1 VTIMKKIF
9 VFISLAFLCNMT
21 IGQIVFKYNIISGV
35 RFPNVKYKDK
45 FSNTI
50 NYTTQTTLDQRIGMC
65 FRPDTN
71 SRFTFG
77 LHTGLLDFKSKS
89 INPSSEFELNALN
102 FDLYIKYNLN
112 YGLFKAVS
120 AGTSVGITIDQV
132 QTNNSQTVFN
142 ESFAN
147 SFIGLY
153 GEIELGNFSNL
164 HYAVNPFIYYRT
176 ILTNMEGTDL
186 NSESTHIS
194 SVGFGLKITL

>member
-1 VTIMKKIF
+1 MTTMKKIF
-9 VFISLAFLCNMT
+9 IFISLAFLCNITM
-21 IGQIVFKYNIISGV
+21 GQIVFKYNILSGV

-50 NYTTQTTLDQRIGMC
+50 NYTSQTTLDQRIGMC
-65 FRPDTN
+65 FKPDSN

-77 LHTGLLDFKSKS
+77 LYTGLLDFKSKS

-112 YGLFKAVS
+112 YGLFNAIS
-120 AGTSVGITIDQV
+120 AGTSVGVTIDQV

-142 ESFAN
+142 EGFTSN
-147 SFIGLY
+147 FIGLY
-153 GEIELGNFSNL
+153 GEMEFGNFSNRQ
-164 HYAVNPFIYYRT
+164 YAVNPFIYYRT
-176 ILTNMEGTDL
+176 ILTNMEGADL

-194 SVGFGLKITL
+194 SVGFGLKISL